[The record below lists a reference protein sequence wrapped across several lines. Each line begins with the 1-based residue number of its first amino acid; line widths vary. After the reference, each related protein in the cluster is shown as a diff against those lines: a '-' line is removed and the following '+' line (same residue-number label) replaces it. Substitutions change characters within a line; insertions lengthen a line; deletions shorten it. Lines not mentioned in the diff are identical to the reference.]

1 MFSFGTLIIT
11 ALLCL
16 LGGAALGAVLLKLTG
31 SRGQN
36 RELEERAQRAEE
48 ELKRYQQDVA
58 EHFAKTSELVN
69 NLTHSYRDVY
79 EHLANSALKLTTPAL
94 SRQILES
101 ANTQLL
107 GTTKTYLSEEQ
118 VEAPRDWA
126 PKKGTGQLSEEYGL
140 HEEAEDQSPYHY
152 NTSAPYSAEDQTDYE
167 PSEDAAP
174 ESEPVQRDR

>member
-16 LGGAALGAVLLKLTG
+16 LGGAALGAVLFKLVG
-31 SRGQN
+31 SGGQN
-36 RELEERAQRAEE
+36 RELEERVQRAED

-58 EHFAKTSELVN
+58 EHFARTSDLVN
-69 NLTHSYRDVY
+69 NLTQSYRDVY

-107 GTTKTYLSEEQ
+107 GSEKTYLSEEHI
-118 VEAPRDWA
+118 EAPRDWA
-126 PKKGTGQLSEEYGL
+126 PKHGAGQLSEEYGL
-140 HEEAEDQSPYHY
+140 HEETDYDSPYHHFG
-152 NTSAPYSAEDQTDYE
+152 TTRPYAADEHSNNDPE
-167 PSEDAAP
+167 AP
-174 ESEPVQRDR
+174 ESESAVQRNR

>member
-16 LGGAALGAVLLKLTG
+16 LGGAALGAVLFNLVG
-31 SRGQN
+31 SGGQN
-36 RELEERAQRAEE
+36 RELEERVQRAED

-58 EHFAKTSELVN
+58 EHFARTSDLVN
-69 NLTHSYRDVY
+69 NLTQSYRDVY
-79 EHLANSALKLTTPAL
+79 EHLANIALKLTTPAL

-107 GTTKTYLSEEQ
+107 GSEKTYLSEEH

-126 PKKGTGQLSEEYGL
+126 PKYGAGQLSEEYGL
-140 HEEAEDQSPYHY
+140 HEETDYESPYHY
-152 NTSAPYSAEDQTDYE
+152 RTTTPYVADEESDNDPET
-167 PSEDAAP
+167 P
-174 ESEPVQRDR
+174 ESEKVQRNR

>member
-1 MFSFGTLIIT
+1 MVSIGTLIIVGLVGLLAGAAVG
-11 ALLCL
+11 ALLFRSL
-16 LGGAALGAVLLKLTG
+16 DTR
-31 SRGQN
+31 SQN
-36 RELEERAQRAEE
+36 RALEERALRAEG

-69 NLTHSYRDVY
+69 GLTQSYRDVY

-107 GTTKTYLSEEQ
+107 GTGNNTTVLTEEQ

-126 PKKGTGQLSEEYGL
+126 PQTGTGQLSEEYGL
-140 HEEAEDQSPYHY
+140 HEDQDTPGNPYDDIDDVDHIQVQE
-152 NTSAPYSAEDQTDYE
+152 S
-167 PSEDAAP
+167 
-174 ESEPVQRDR
+174 SEPKPEAAQKP